1 MVNGIIN
8 GFMKVSGQNYLEHS
22 SYALS
27 KFFFEELKKLSPPKL
42 HHIWR
47 QRRHQKLRL
56 ALIFNMT
63 IQLFVEFKNR
73 GARAKL
79 KILKFWTG
87 NFTFIWFQIKSQ
99 ILSFALAPLFLNTTK
114 SWMVILKIRAIL
126 NFWCLLC
133 PQIWFSLGGDSVLSS
148 SKKTLRGHNS
158 SVLNHS
164 DPKPSWIH
172 LLFHL
177 PSIKGEME
185 GIKKI

>member
-42 HHIWR
+42 HHIWG

-56 ALIFNMT
+56 AFIFNMT

-79 KILKFWTG
+79 KILKFWPG

-148 SKKTLRGHNS
+148 SKKNFERS
-158 SVLNHS
+158 
-164 DPKPSWIH
+164 
-172 LLFHL
+172 
-177 PSIKGEME
+177 
-185 GIKKI
+185 